1 MGLIS
6 QLAVILVAVAVMS
19 LLSERLRISAI
30 PLFMVAGV
38 ILGPFEPFPT
48 VITLDEPLYL
58 LGEIG
63 VILLLFYL
71 GLEFSLDRILQAR
84 RLVMTGGMVDLL
96 INAGL
101 GLGLGFILLGPGPE
115 AVLLAG
121 LVYVSSSGIITQALF
136 DFRRLAD
143 DETDLVLGTLVFE
156 DLAIALF
163 LGIASGLAVGTAVDG
178 VDLTVRAL
186 IVIAFVAVFLVASR
200 YLPRYIDRIS
210 PRIERERM
218 VLVSLAVVVGSAA
231 LAEWAGLS
239 APVGALLAGILL
251 SETEARDRIERH
263 LFGLRDF
270 AAAIFFFTFGLQI
283 DLGSLGDVWRWLVIA
298 FGVAV
303 AGKLASG
310 WVAGRMTGLTR
321 RQSFTVGASLIPRGE
336 FTLILAQLAA
346 LGTALTPE
354 FRKDIVSFAGLL
366 VLATA
371 AFGVI
376 LMRESRTVGRALFGS
391 KRRKAPDGGP

>member
-1 MGLIS
+1 MGLIP

-48 VITLDEPLYL
+48 VIKLDEPLYL

-84 RLVMTGGMVDLL
+84 KLVLTGGVVDLL
-96 INAGL
+96 INGGL
-101 GLGLGFILLGPGPE
+101 GLALGFLLLGPGPE

-121 LVYVSSSGIITQALF
+121 LIYVSSSGVITQALF

-163 LGIASGLAVGTAVDG
+163 LGIASGLAVGTAVG
-178 VDLTVRAL
+178 GIDLTLRAL
-186 IVIAFVAVFLVASR
+186 IVILFVAAFLIASHF
-200 YLPRYIDRIS
+200 LPRYIDRIS
-210 PRIERERM
+210 PRIERERL
-218 VLVSLAVVVGSAA
+218 VLVSLALVVGSAA

-283 DLGSLGDVWRWLVIA
+283 DLGSLGSVWSWLLIA
-298 FGVAV
+298 LGVAV
-303 AGKLASG
+303 FGKLATG
-310 WVAGRMTGLTR
+310 WIAGRMTGFTK
-321 RQSFTVGASLIPRGE
+321 RQSFTVGTSLIARGE

-346 LGTALTPE
+346 LGTALSPE
-354 FRKDIVSFAGLL
+354 FREKVVSFAGLL
-366 VLATA
+366 VLVTA
-371 AFGVI
+371 GLGVI
-376 LMRESRTVGRALFGS
+376 LMRESRTMGRALFGS
-391 KRRKAPDGGP
+391 KRRKAPDGGH

>member
-1 MGLIS
+1 MGLIP

-84 RLVMTGGMVDLL
+84 KLVLTGGVVDLL
-96 INAGL
+96 INGGL
-101 GLGLGFILLGPGPE
+101 GLALGFLLLGPGPE

-121 LVYVSSSGIITQALF
+121 LIYVSSSGVITQALF

-163 LGIASGLAVGTAVDG
+163 LGIASGLAVGTAMDG
-178 VDLTVRAL
+178 IDLNLRAL
-186 IVIAFVAVFLVASR
+186 IVILFVAAFLIASHF
-200 YLPRYIDRIS
+200 LPRYIDRIS
-210 PRIERERM
+210 PRIERERL
-218 VLVSLAVVVGSAA
+218 VLVSLALVVGSAA
-231 LAEWAGLS
+231 LAGWAGLS

-283 DLGSLGDVWRWLVIA
+283 DMGSLGSVWSWLLIA
-298 FGVAV
+298 LGVAV
-303 AGKLASG
+303 FGKLATG
-310 WVAGRMTGLTR
+310 WIAGRMMGFTK
-321 RQSFTVGASLIPRGE
+321 RQSFTVGTSLIARGE

-346 LGTALTPE
+346 LGTALSPE
-354 FRKDIVSFAGLL
+354 FREKVVSFAGLL
-366 VLATA
+366 VLVTA
-371 AFGVI
+371 ALGVI
-376 LMRESRTVGRALFGS
+376 LMRESRTMGRALFGS
-391 KRRKAPDGGP
+391 KRRKAPDGGH

>member
-1 MGLIS
+1 MGLIP

-48 VITLDEPLYL
+48 VIKLDEPLYL

-84 RLVMTGGMVDLL
+84 KLVLTGGVVDLL
-96 INAGL
+96 INGGL
-101 GLGLGFILLGPGPE
+101 GLALGFLLLGPGPE

-121 LVYVSSSGIITQALF
+121 LIYVSSSGVITQALF

-163 LGIASGLAVGTAVDG
+163 LGIASGLAVGTAVG
-178 VDLTVRAL
+178 GIDLTLRAL
-186 IVIAFVAVFLVASR
+186 IVILFVAAFLIASHF
-200 YLPRYIDRIS
+200 LPRYIDRIS
-210 PRIERERM
+210 PRIERERL
-218 VLVSLAVVVGSAA
+218 VLVSLALVVGSAA
-231 LAEWAGLS
+231 LAGWAGLS

-283 DLGSLGDVWRWLVIA
+283 DLGSLGSVWSWLLIA
-298 FGVAV
+298 LGVAV
-303 AGKLASG
+303 FGKLATG
-310 WVAGRMTGLTR
+310 WIAGRMTGFTK
-321 RQSFTVGASLIPRGE
+321 RQSFTVGTSLIARGE

-346 LGTALTPE
+346 LGTALSPE
-354 FRKDIVSFAGLL
+354 FREKVVSFAGLL
-366 VLATA
+366 VLVTA
-371 AFGVI
+371 GLGVI
-376 LMRESRTVGRALFGS
+376 LMRESRTMGRALFGS
-391 KRRKAPDGGP
+391 KRRKAPDGGH

>member
-48 VITLDEPLYL
+48 VIKLDEPLYL

-84 RLVMTGGMVDLL
+84 KLVLTGGVVDLL
-96 INAGL
+96 INGGL
-101 GLGLGFILLGPGPE
+101 GLALGFLLLGPGPE

-121 LVYVSSSGIITQALF
+121 LIYVSSSGVITQALF

-163 LGIASGLAVGTAVDG
+163 LGIASGLAVGTAVG
-178 VDLTVRAL
+178 GIDLTLRAL
-186 IVIAFVAVFLVASR
+186 IVILFVAAFLIASHF
-200 YLPRYIDRIS
+200 LPRYIDRIS
-210 PRIERERM
+210 PRIERERL
-218 VLVSLAVVVGSAA
+218 VLVSLALVVGSAA

-283 DLGSLGDVWRWLVIA
+283 DLGSLGSVWSWLLIA
-298 FGVAV
+298 LGVAV
-303 AGKLASG
+303 FGKLATG
-310 WVAGRMTGLTR
+310 WIAGRMTGFTK
-321 RQSFTVGASLIPRGE
+321 RQSFTVGTSLIARGE

-346 LGTALTPE
+346 LGTALSPE
-354 FRKDIVSFAGLL
+354 FREKVVSFAGLL
-366 VLATA
+366 VLVTA
-371 AFGVI
+371 ALGVI
-376 LMRESRTVGRALFGS
+376 LMRESRTMGRALFGS

>member
-1 MGLIS
+1 MGLIP

-84 RLVMTGGMVDLL
+84 KLVLTGGVVDLL
-96 INAGL
+96 INGGL
-101 GLGLGFILLGPGPE
+101 GLALGFLLLGPGPE

-121 LVYVSSSGIITQALF
+121 LIYVSSSGVITQALF

-163 LGIASGLAVGTAVDG
+163 LGIASGLAVGTAVG
-178 VDLTVRAL
+178 GIDLTLRAL
-186 IVIAFVAVFLVASR
+186 IVILFVAAFLIASHF
-200 YLPRYIDRIS
+200 LPRYIDRIS
-210 PRIERERM
+210 PRIERERL
-218 VLVSLAVVVGSAA
+218 VLVSLALVVGSAA

-283 DLGSLGDVWRWLVIA
+283 DLGSLGSVWSWLLIA
-298 FGVAV
+298 LGVAV
-303 AGKLASG
+303 FGKLATG
-310 WVAGRMTGLTR
+310 WIAGRMTGFTK
-321 RQSFTVGASLIPRGE
+321 RQSFTVGTSLIARGE

-346 LGTALTPE
+346 LGTALSPE
-354 FRKDIVSFAGLL
+354 FREKVVSFAGLL
-366 VLATA
+366 VLVTA
-371 AFGVI
+371 GLGVI
-376 LMRESRTVGRALFGS
+376 LMRESRTMGRALFGS
-391 KRRKAPDGGP
+391 KRRKAPDGGH

>member
-48 VITLDEPLYL
+48 VIKLDEPLYL

-84 RLVMTGGMVDLL
+84 KLVLTGGVVDLL
-96 INAGL
+96 INGGL
-101 GLGLGFILLGPGPE
+101 GLALGFLLLGPGPE

-121 LVYVSSSGIITQALF
+121 LIYVSSSGVITQALF

-163 LGIASGLAVGTAVDG
+163 LGIASGLAVGTAVG
-178 VDLTVRAL
+178 GIDLTIRAL
-186 IVIAFVAVFLVASR
+186 IVILFVAAFLIASHF
-200 YLPRYIDRIS
+200 LPRYIDRIS
-210 PRIERERM
+210 PRIERERL
-218 VLVSLAVVVGSAA
+218 VLVSLALVVGSAA

-283 DLGSLGDVWRWLVIA
+283 DLGSLGSVWSWLLIA
-298 FGVAV
+298 LGVAV
-303 AGKLASG
+303 FGKLATG
-310 WVAGRMTGLTR
+310 WIAGRMTGFTK
-321 RQSFTVGASLIPRGE
+321 RQSFTVGTSLIARGE

-346 LGTALTPE
+346 LGTALSPE
-354 FRKDIVSFAGLL
+354 FREKVVSFAGLL
-366 VLATA
+366 VLVTA
-371 AFGVI
+371 ALGVI
-376 LMRESRTVGRALFGS
+376 LMRESRTMGRALFGS
-391 KRRKAPDGGP
+391 KRRKAPDGGH

>member
-48 VITLDEPLYL
+48 VIKLDEPLYL

-84 RLVMTGGMVDLL
+84 KLVLTGGVVDLL
-96 INAGL
+96 INGGL
-101 GLGLGFILLGPGPE
+101 GLALGFLLLGPGPE

-121 LVYVSSSGIITQALF
+121 LIYVSSSGVITQALF

-163 LGIASGLAVGTAVDG
+163 LGIASGLAVGTAVG
-178 VDLTVRAL
+178 GIDLTLRAL
-186 IVIAFVAVFLVASR
+186 IVILFVAAFLIASHF
-200 YLPRYIDRIS
+200 LPRYIDRIS
-210 PRIERERM
+210 PRIERERL
-218 VLVSLAVVVGSAA
+218 VLVSLALVVGSAA

-283 DLGSLGDVWRWLVIA
+283 DLGSLGSVWSWLLIA
-298 FGVAV
+298 LGVAV
-303 AGKLASG
+303 FGKLATG
-310 WVAGRMTGLTR
+310 WIAGRMTGFTK
-321 RQSFTVGASLIPRGE
+321 RQSFTVGTSLIARGE

-346 LGTALTPE
+346 LGTALSPE
-354 FRKDIVSFAGLL
+354 FREKVVSFAGLL
-366 VLATA
+366 VLVTA
-371 AFGVI
+371 ALGVI
-376 LMRESRTVGRALFGS
+376 LMRESRTMGRALFGS
-391 KRRKAPDGGP
+391 KRRKAPDGGH

>member
-48 VITLDEPLYL
+48 VIKLDEPLYL

-84 RLVMTGGMVDLL
+84 KLVLTGGVVDLL
-96 INAGL
+96 INGGL
-101 GLGLGFILLGPGPE
+101 GLALGFLLLGPGPE

-121 LVYVSSSGIITQALF
+121 LIYVSSSGVITQALF

-163 LGIASGLAVGTAVDG
+163 LGIASGLAVGTAVG
-178 VDLTVRAL
+178 GIDLTIRAL
-186 IVIAFVAVFLVASR
+186 IVILFVAAFLIASHF
-200 YLPRYIDRIS
+200 LPRYIDRIS

-218 VLVSLAVVVGSAA
+218 VLVSLALVVGSAA

-283 DLGSLGDVWRWLVIA
+283 DLGSLGSVWSWLLIA
-298 FGVAV
+298 LVVAV
-303 AGKLASG
+303 FGKLAAG
-310 WVAGRMTGLTR
+310 WIAGRMTGFTK
-321 RQSFTVGASLIPRGE
+321 RQSFTVGTSLIARGE

-346 LGTALTPE
+346 LGTALSPE
-354 FRKDIVSFAGLL
+354 FREKVVSFAGLL
-366 VLATA
+366 VLVTA
-371 AFGVI
+371 ALGVI
-376 LMRESRTVGRALFGS
+376 LMRESRTMGRALFGS
-391 KRRKAPDGGP
+391 KRRKAPDGGH

>member
-48 VITLDEPLYL
+48 VIKLDEPLYL

-71 GLEFSLDRILQAR
+71 GREFSLDRILQAR
-84 RLVMTGGMVDLL
+84 KLVLTGGVVDLL
-96 INAGL
+96 INGGL
-101 GLGLGFILLGPGPE
+101 GLALGFLLLGPGPE

-121 LVYVSSSGIITQALF
+121 LIYVSSSGVITQALF

-163 LGIASGLAVGTAVDG
+163 LGIASGLAVGTAVG
-178 VDLTVRAL
+178 GIDLTLRAL
-186 IVIAFVAVFLVASR
+186 IVILFVAAFLIASHF
-200 YLPRYIDRIS
+200 LPRYIDRIS
-210 PRIERERM
+210 PRIERERL
-218 VLVSLAVVVGSAA
+218 VLVSLALVVGSAA

-283 DLGSLGDVWRWLVIA
+283 DLGSLGSVWSWLLIA
-298 FGVAV
+298 LGVAV
-303 AGKLASG
+303 FGKLATG
-310 WVAGRMTGLTR
+310 WIAGRMTGFTK
-321 RQSFTVGASLIPRGE
+321 RQSFTVGTSLIARGE

-346 LGTALTPE
+346 LGTALSPE
-354 FRKDIVSFAGLL
+354 FREKVVSFAGLL
-366 VLATA
+366 VLVTA
-371 AFGVI
+371 ALGVI
-376 LMRESRTVGRALFGS
+376 LMRESRTMGRALFGS
-391 KRRKAPDGGP
+391 KRRKAPDGGH